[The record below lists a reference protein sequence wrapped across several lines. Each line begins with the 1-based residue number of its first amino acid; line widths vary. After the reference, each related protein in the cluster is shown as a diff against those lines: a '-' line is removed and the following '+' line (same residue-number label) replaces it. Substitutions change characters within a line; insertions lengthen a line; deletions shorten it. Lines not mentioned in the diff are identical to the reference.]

1 MDEKSHL
8 AYRAHAQKALYYGD
22 FLIQEPQFVPCEIR
36 QEPAAAALPVSHC
49 LEGENSLVKIIL
61 T

>member
-22 FLIQEPQFVPCEIR
+22 VLIQEPQFVPCEIR
-36 QEPAAAALPVSHC
+36 QEPAAAALQSVT
-49 LEGENSLVKIIL
+49 VWKAKIH
-61 T
+61 